1 LFGFLLC
8 EKKLHPLFD
17 IDLIVEGLRENYLK
31 AGGRLIDALGECI
44 NLKPIEMLDEDFK
57 KHMLQY
63 GEIIYS
69 AGDKDC

>member
-1 LFGFLLC
+1 M
-8 EKKLHPLFD
+8 
-17 IDLIVEGLRENYLK
+17 EGLRENYLK